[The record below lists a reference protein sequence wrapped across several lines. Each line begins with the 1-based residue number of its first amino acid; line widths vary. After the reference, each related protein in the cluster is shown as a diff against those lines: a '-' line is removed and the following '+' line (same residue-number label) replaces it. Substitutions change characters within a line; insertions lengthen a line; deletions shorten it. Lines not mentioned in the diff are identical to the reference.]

1 MFDVNFVMDNYGL
14 SGVFLEICFIEF
26 VNSFLLRRAHAD
38 PCSLFYSYLNGQH
51 SSRIASLLLLTQFA
65 AGYFSY
71 FVSKTFYSFGLH
83 FKHIEAL
90 EDNCSSDL
98 TVAIIYGSVVEAIGL
113 LGCKIAEHFID
124 ETLIDEKYVTIVLS
138 AISGLITIL
147 GINLTGMYANPIVA
161 WALTFNCGEVTHFAH
176 FIVYW
181 LAPLFAF
188 FLSKW
193 LL

>member
-38 PCSLFYSYLNGQH
+38 PCSL
-51 SSRIASLLLLTQFA
+51 AS
-65 AGYFSY
+65 YFSY

-83 FKHIEAL
+83 FKHLEAL

-124 ETLIDEKYVTIVLS
+124 ETLIDEKYVTTVLS

-147 GINLTGMYANPIVA
+147 GM
-161 WALTFNCGEVTHFAH
+161 
-176 FIVYW
+176 
-181 LAPLFAF
+181 
-188 FLSKW
+188 FLDSE
-193 LL
+193 

>member
-1 MFDVNFVMDNYGL
+1 MFLFN
-14 SGVFLEICFIEF
+14 SGTFYSDLI
-26 VNSFLLRRAHAD
+26 
-38 PCSLFYSYLNGQH
+38 LFYSYLNGQH

-83 FKHIEAL
+83 FKHLEAL
-90 EDNCSSDL
+90 EGNCSSDL

-113 LGCKIAEHFID
+113 LSCKIAEHFID

-147 GINLTGMYANPIVA
+147 GNTLCPFYRLLACPVVCLFPIQMAFVDEQ
-161 WALTFNCGEVTHFAH
+161 LGNCS
-176 FIVYW
+176 Y
-181 LAPLFAF
+181 L
-188 FLSKW
+188 
-193 LL
+193 

>member
-14 SGVFLEICFIEF
+14 SG
-26 VNSFLLRRAHAD
+26 
-38 PCSLFYSYLNGQH
+38 FYSYLNGQH
-51 SSRIASLLLLTQFA
+51 SPRIASLLLLTQFA

-90 EDNCSSDL
+90 EGNCSSDL

-113 LGCKIAEHFID
+113 LSCKIAEHFID